1 MRQLGLRTCIR
12 LSNGYRPLS
21 NLATGSDA
29 PRTAAVDLQTPSES
43 TVNPRWLTD
52 IKTRVGKCIAF
63 GMSSAQIDDAGKVLE
78 ELANDWKNL
87 TVGCEGFLT
96 QREHA
101 GLHSHPI
108 IWGDQ
113 DSMGHVNNVQ
123 YVRYAETG
131 RTNWTR
137 NYGKHFDNEN
147 KEQWD
152 QLLTSRNVGLILKSI
167 TVDYKFPMTWPDKI
181 SVYHKLRS
189 RPNESTS
196 SMLLDVM
203 ILSEFKQRPAARCLE
218 DVVVYDYRAAKRSS
232 LRAFMLDQFEQT
244 FDLQE
249 TAKRDNQAK
258 VSMIEDNVRSLETS
272 SWDRPDAEEDFGNA
286 TP

>member
-1 MRQLGLRTCIR
+1 MRHLGLGRHIR
-12 LSNGYRPLS
+12 LLHQHRPLS
-21 NLATGSDA
+21 NLASGSDA
-29 PRTAAVDLQTPSES
+29 PRKPAADSQTPTET

-52 IKTRVGKCIAF
+52 IKTRIGKCIAF
-63 GMSSAQIDDAGKVLE
+63 GMSPAQVDDAGKILK

-96 QREHA
+96 QRERA

-147 KEQWD
+147 KKQWD

-218 DVVVYDYRAAKRSS
+218 DVVVYDYRSAKKSS
-232 LRAFMLDQFEQT
+232 LPSFMLDQFAQT

-249 TAKRDNQAK
+249 KAKRDSQAK
-258 VSMIEDNVRSLETS
+258 VSMIEDDVRSLETS
-272 SWDRPDAEEDFGNA
+272 SWDRPDAKENFGNA